1 MAMPMGTPTRQL
13 PREER
18 RQTILQGAAKVFSE
32 GGFAATSMEAIA
44 GAAGITKLI
53 LYRHFDS
60 KEELYRSVIEDVETL
75 LAEEFAGSLARG
87 ERDGMTARAFLNVA
101 RENPDGFRLLWR
113 HSAREPQFSASVE
126 RFRRLATE
134 AAKSLLAPRLPD
146 ASLHV
151 WGAETLIAFLVE
163 GVLNWLDDGTPARD
177 DEFVALTTASLQ
189 AMVDAWVRVTAG
201 YPRYEIRDDPG
212 SGLDAADDP
221 SHP

>member
-1 MAMPMGTPTRQL
+1 MGITTRQL

-18 RQTILQGAAKVFSE
+18 RQTILQGAARAFSD
-32 GGFAATSMEAIA
+32 GGFAATSMDAIA

-87 ERDGMTARAFLNVA
+87 EREGMTARAFLNVA

-146 ASLHV
+146 VSLHV

-163 GVLNWLDDGTPARD
+163 GVLNWLDDGNPVRD
-177 DEFVALTTASLQ
+177 DEFVALTTESLH
-189 AMVDAWVRVTAG
+189 AMVDSWARVSSR
-201 YPRYEIRDDPG
+201 YPRHEDG
-212 SGLDAADDP
+212 SQVGSPLDVDSDP